1 MENIKAVIFDMDGVL
16 FDTERVS
23 KRAWNMVGEKM
34 GCRIEED
41 FLSKIR
47 GGNLEQVK
55 QAFLRRFGEDFDFE
69 FIHKEKRRNYSQL
82 LKAEGVPVKKGTRE
96 LISYLKEKKYKLALA
111 TGSVRKQTMWNL
123 ENTGLENKFDVII
136 CGDEVTKS
144 KPNPEIFLKAA
155 EKLGFM
161 PKQCLVIEDSLNGIQ
176 AASTGGFHVVMVPDL
191 TLPDEQ
197 TRQMADK
204 ILSDLTEVIQ
214 FINENMVF

>member
-55 QAFLRRFGEDFDFE
+55 QAFLRRFGEGFDFDS
-69 FIHKEKRRNYSQL
+69 IWQEKMQIFFKVLNE
-82 LKAEGVPVKKGTRE
+82 EGVPVKKGTLE
-96 LISYLKEKKYKLALA
+96 LINYLKEQSYKLALA
-111 TGSVRKQTMWNL
+111 TGSGRKQTIWNL

-144 KPNPEIFLKAA
+144 KPSPEIFLKAA
-155 EKLGFM
+155 E
-161 PKQCLVIEDSLNGIQ
+161 
-176 AASTGGFHVVMVPDL
+176 
-191 TLPDEQ
+191 
-197 TRQMADK
+197 
-204 ILSDLTEVIQ
+204 
-214 FINENMVF
+214 